1 MVEVVLL
8 SRKGIIYGLVNID
21 PRFPHVVPSLVVVSV
36 MVSLCVV
43 VVQLYVFL
51 GGGPEADRLLP
62 PDGQAVPDQLC
73 DGEPPRHTSIQP

>member
-1 MVEVVLL
+1 MQHYV
-8 SRKGIIYGLVNID
+8 
-21 PRFPHVVPSLVVVSV
+21 H
-36 MVSLCVV
+36 